1 MAQNAQ
7 KHGLWT
13 IKERQLKYSNPWVK
27 VYEDQVIRP
36 DGKEGSHV
44 FFDLKKGSA
53 VLPIDEEG
61 YVYLTKEFHY
71 GVGRET
77 IEVVAGGLEPGET
90 PLQTAK
96 RELREELGITAK
108 EWIDLGRVYRF
119 TTYMDNP
126 SWLFLAKKLTFARPE
141 LDASET
147 VKVVKVKFEE
157 ALQMVMDG
165 RIDNSMSVILML
177 KAARYLKI

>member
-1 MAQNAQ
+1 MTEPRSPW
-7 KHGLWT
+7 K
-13 IKERQLKYSNPWVK
+13 IKERQLKYQNPWVK
-27 VYEDQVIRP
+27 VYEDLVLRP
-36 DGKEGSHV
+36 DGKEGTHV

-53 VLPIDEEG
+53 VLPLDEEG

-77 IEVVAGGLEPGET
+77 IEVMAGGMELGET

-108 EWIDLGRVYRF
+108 EWVELGKVYRF

-126 SWLFLAKKLTFARPE
+126 SWLFLARKLTFAKQK

-147 VKVVKVKFEE
+147 VKVVRLKFEE
-157 ALQMVMDG
+157 ALQMVVDG
-165 RIDNSMSVILML
+165 RIDNSMSVILIL
-177 KAARYLKI
+177 KAARYLEQG